1 MFVCSFGKLQKAG
14 TQGYSTPDVT
24 RSLLAMVTMNVAQIS
39 YMNAT
44 LHGLKNIFFSGSFLR
59 DHPLIWENLSS
70 AIQYWSKGEMRALF
84 LLHDGYLGALGA
96 LLEESC
102 GDQDESS
109 SSSDSDSD
117 DNDSTG
123 RSGRRSYDCAVPR
136 GVEDCS
142 PTISGFVA
150 DPELKL

>member
-1 MFVCSFGKLQKAG
+1 
-14 TQGYSTPDVT
+14 
-24 RSLLAMVTMNVAQIS
+24 MVTMNVAQIS

-96 LLEESC
+96 LLEDSR
-102 GDQDESS
+102 GDQDESDS
-109 SSSDSDSD
+109 SSDSDSDSDSD
-117 DNDSTG
+117 DNDSAG
-123 RSGRRSYDCAVPR
+123 RNGRRSYDCAVPR
-136 GVEDCS
+136 GAEGCS
-142 PTISGFVA
+142 PTISGFA
-150 DPELKL
+150 AEPELKL